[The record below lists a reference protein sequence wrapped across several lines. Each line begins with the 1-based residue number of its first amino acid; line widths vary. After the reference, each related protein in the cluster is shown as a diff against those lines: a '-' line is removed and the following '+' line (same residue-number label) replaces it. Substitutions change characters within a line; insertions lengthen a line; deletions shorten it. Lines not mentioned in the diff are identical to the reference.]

1 MELAMIR
8 ANVSKDR
15 EATMARFFNGLNKD
29 IVNVMELQRYMKT
42 KDMVHMAIKVEK
54 QLRRKGSAKLDG
66 YLSFSSSWKLN
77 FRREGNIQVKLMTT
91 PKVAKPFFVR
101 KQFVA
106 WEEKRKNIAQPK
118 HKREIMCFRCQGHM
132 HYAYECLNIEIRL

>member
-29 IVNVMELQRYMKT
+29 IVNVMELQHYMKT

-54 QLRRKGSAKLDG
+54 
-66 YLSFSSSWKLN
+66 
-77 FRREGNIQVKLMTT
+77 
-91 PKVAKPFFVR
+91 
-101 KQFVA
+101 
-106 WEEKRKNIAQPK
+106 
-118 HKREIMCFRCQGHM
+118 
-132 HYAYECLNIEIRL
+132 